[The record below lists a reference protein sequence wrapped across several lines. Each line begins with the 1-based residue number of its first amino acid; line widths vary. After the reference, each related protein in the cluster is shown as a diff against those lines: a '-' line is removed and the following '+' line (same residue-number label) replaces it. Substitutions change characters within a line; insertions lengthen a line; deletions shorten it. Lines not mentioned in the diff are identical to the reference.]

1 MIPTN
6 GFAQR
11 QWGILRSRWVRR
23 WGLVLALA
31 IATLVGVGWGHSA
44 GVAVEPTLAQI
55 SLPSPTSALDNAKPT
70 NVERYGEIEV
80 APVSLNGDTLFK
92 VVAPTVRDRKNPGNQ
107 VPVEERAEAIAA
119 NLKRVI
125 AEEQPESVREERG
138 YATTFDPES
147 FQTKV
152 AQRGEQTVI
161 VATDAYRSNPL
172 ELVTVSAKD
181 ANYYG
186 VSVAELAEQWQTT
199 LQTKLSKDLAERAP
213 ERFEKKLTLAGAIA
227 AATVVSSL
235 FLFGS
240 QRLLAKQ
247 DQTLKHR
254 QTQQVQEAIP
264 EPQEPSPPAPGDLA
278 LASATT
284 DAAATAVAQAQL
296 AQASLP
302 DEATSRTT
310 VFQQRHVLRALRSQF
325 TLTRRRRIL
334 AACRWLVGWGQI
346 MVWLVGVAFIFQQ
359 FPSTRQIGVNLLEVP
374 IFLLMVWF
382 VVGWMNWIGDVL
394 IDRAARI
401 WEDDQFS
408 RFPLF
413 EIEDAQR
420 KTLRISTTIK
430 ALRGLKTFVL
440 SCFGVGV
447 ALQAVGVPIGSV
459 LAGGAII
466 AFGISLAFQNLLKDL
481 INGCL
486 ILWEDQYGIGDVV
499 AIDGASGLVENMN
512 LRITQLRDAEGRL
525 ITIPNST
532 ISKVENLTRT
542 WSRVNF
548 DIEIDYGADV
558 DRVLEVI
565 HFVGQQLY
573 TDGAWSDRIIEP
585 PEVLGV
591 DDLSHTG
598 ILIRV
603 WIKTK
608 PLQQWA
614 VGREFRRRLHRV
626 LIERNIHIGVPRQT
640 LQAETDNL
648 LIANLNGDRILA
660 DRESALHTTASTSS
674 NLPAPPASPP
684 PPTK

>member
-1 MIPTN
+1 MVQ
-6 GFAQR
+6 GMRRVQR
-11 QWGILRSRWVRR
+11 KRQIGRSRRGRR
-23 WGLVLALA
+23 WAWLVALA
-31 IATLVGVGWGHSA
+31 IVTVGS
-44 GVAVEPTLAQI
+44 GVWLHPVAIAEAPALAQL
-55 SLPSPTSALDNAKPT
+55 SLPSPTSALDNGRPS

-80 APVSLNGDTLFK
+80 APVSLNGEVLFK
-92 VVAPTVRDRKNPGNQ
+92 VVTSTVRDRKNPGNQ
-107 VPVEERAEAIAA
+107 IPVEERAEAIMA

-125 AEEQPESVREERG
+125 AEEQPESVQQERG

-152 AQRGEQTVI
+152 TQSGDQTVI
-161 VATDAYRSNPL
+161 VATDQFRSNPL

-186 VSVAELAEQWQTT
+186 ISVAELAQQWQST
-199 LQTKLSKDLAERAP
+199 LQTKLAKELSDRAP
-213 ERFEKKLTLAGAIA
+213 ERFETKLTLAGAIA
-227 AATVVSSL
+227 GATVVSSL
-235 FLFGS
+235 ILFGL
-240 QRLLAKQ
+240 QRLLAYQ
-247 DQTLKHR
+247 DHRLKER
-254 QTQQVQEAIP
+254 QTQQGQTAIADTD
-264 EPQEPSPPAPGDLA
+264 PATESVGDHT
-278 LASATT
+278 LASATN
-284 DAAATAVAQAQL
+284 DPAVAQAALVQDSVGETL
-296 AQASLP
+296 VNHEHFFPQGDIL
-302 DEATSRTT
+302 DT
-310 VFQQRHVLRALRSQF
+310 LRRQF
-325 TLTRRRRIL
+325 TLARRRRIL
-334 AACRWLVGWGQI
+334 AAFRWLVGWGQV
-346 MVWLVGVAFIFQQ
+346 MVWVVGIAFIFQQ
-359 FPSTRQIGVNLLEVP
+359 FPSTRQMGVSLLEVP

-382 VVGWMNWIGDVL
+382 VVGLMNWIGDVL

-401 WEDDQFS
+401 WENDQFS

-413 EIEDAQR
+413 EIDDAQR
-420 KTLRISTTIK
+420 KTLRISTTIN

-440 SCFGVGV
+440 SCFGAGV

-499 AIDGASGLVENMN
+499 AINGASGLVENMN

-532 ISKVENLTRT
+532 INKVENLTRT
-542 WSRVNF
+542 WSRVDF

-565 HFVGQQLY
+565 QFVGHQLY
-573 TDGAWSDRIIEP
+573 EDREWSDRIIEP

-591 DDLSHTG
+591 DHLSHTG

-626 LIERNIHIGVPRQT
+626 LTDRKINIGVPHQA
-640 LQAETDNL
+640 LQAEPEGL
-648 LIANLNGDRILA
+648 VLASLNGDRGA
-660 DRESALHTTASTSS
+660 APERKAPT
-674 NLPAPPASPP
+674 PAPASDPP
-684 PPTK
+684 EA